1 MNRIFHSKITWYN
14 YFYLLVLTATTIALL
29 WEKQII
35 VGVVLMLLL
44 IVLIERI
51 IHTTYTLTNNG
62 LLILSHGRFS
72 KEKTVLIS
80 KITQIERIK
89 TLKAGKFYLTKY
101 LFIIY
106 EGGFVAITPVKED
119 EIISCLVK
127 KNPEIIYEPI

>member
-1 MNRIFHSKITWYN
+1 MNRVFHSKITWYN
-14 YFYLLVLTATTIALL
+14 YFYLLVLSGTTIALL

-35 VGVVLMLLL
+35 IGVILMLLL

-51 IHTTYTLTNNG
+51 IHTTYTVTANG
-62 LLILSHGRFS
+62 ELILSYGRFT
-72 KEKTVLIS
+72 KQKTVLVS

-106 EGGFVAITPVKED
+106 NGGFIAVTPVKED
-119 EIISCLVK
+119 EMIEYLVK